1 MNPTGMPKSKS
12 LLMSLA
18 LLLVGGGT
26 AVAPQSALAVVP
38 CTPPVCASE
47 YTQLMNNYELIMQYK
62 AQIDQYKAQLDQY
75 QTQLKQYEQMYIDG
89 TAYQATPG
97 FREDI
102 EARFPERDINKYVV
116 ETCGRAPKNNPV
128 GLQQRDYCV
137 AIVQTQNRRYN
148 AMRALL
154 QDVAKNDADL
164 GKASVERKRIPKEN
178 LGALE
183 ANTNLITSIHT
194 KMQNDVQS
202 AKYTMDAYNAA
213 LATLNADMVR
223 SANAA
228 LNNKNDLL
236 GTAVQGAT
244 LKLALRAARLRER

>member
-1 MNPTGMPKSKS
+1 MSPTSTLKSKP
-12 LLMSLA
+12 LFMFLA
-18 LLLVGGGT
+18 LLLIGGGA
-26 AVAPQSALAVVP
+26 AVMPRPAQAVVP
-38 CTPPVCASE
+38 CTPPLCASE

-62 AQIDQYKAQLDQY
+62 AQIDQYTAQLDQY
-75 QTQLKQYEQMYIDG
+75 RTQLKQYEQMYIQG

-97 FREDI
+97 FRENI
-102 EARFPERDINKYVV
+102 EERFPERDINQGVA
-116 ETCGRAPKNNPV
+116 EACGTAPKKNPV

-154 QDVAKNDADL
+154 KDVAKNDADL
-164 GKASVERKRIPKEN
+164 ADASSERRRIPKEN
-178 LGALE
+178 LGALQ
-183 ANTNLITSIHT
+183 ANTNLIASIHT

-213 LATLNADMVR
+213 LTTLNDDMVR
-223 SANAA
+223 SANVA
-228 LNNKNDLL
+228 LKNKNDLL

-244 LKLALRAARLRER
+244 LHLALKAARLRDR